1 MKDFY
6 LVLGIHE
13 KASVLDIKT
22 AYKTLA
28 LKFHPDKNRAAG
40 AEERFKEIGE
50 AYSIVGDVEKRVLYD
65 QQRSSSNG
73 FYAQN
78 QPPSAGTHAQTHRYW
93 SNPFA
98 NFFSKPKP
106 SKPSK
111 PKQTKKEVKKP
122 KGAAKFAKM
131 GKPSAPKKPT
141 APRKPSAPRK
151 PNI

>member
-1 MKDFY
+1 MKEYYSRLY
-6 LVLGIHE
+6 LHE
-13 KASVLDIKT
+13 GSSKEEVKV
-22 AYKTLA
+22 AYRKLVK
-28 LKFHPDKNRAAG
+28 KFHPDKNRAAG